1 MRVVI
6 APASSPETGVIH
18 AEYIVHKDRQ
28 HQRRACIAWTLEIC
42 KARNS
47 WGKLTAERFLSGEVH
62 ARGTDGQRSV
72 QDAFL
77 LPQMIGE
84 LLDLHRRSADE
95 NHFGTQVVVEVY
107 MRGRQNGVIIMVLQF
122 DKFFTELTDMVIVH
136 QGDCSQR
143 FLLGVLPF
151 VRHE

>member
-1 MRVVI
+1 
-6 APASSPETGVIH
+6 
-18 AEYIVHKDRQ
+18 
-28 HQRRACIAWTLEIC
+28 CIAWALEVC
-42 KARNS
+42 QGEKYQRHGVS
-47 WGKLTAERFLSGEVH
+47 SGEML
-62 ARGTDGQRSV
+62 AGGTDGQRGV

-122 DKFFTELTDMVIVH
+122 DKFFTELTDVMVVH
-136 QGDCSQR
+136 QGDGSQR

-151 VRHE
+151 VRHEMIAD